1 MKKLLIVSWV
11 VLAVMCFSS
20 VKIIK
25 GLYEEKD
32 RLKQNNDALMEKA
45 DYYLLESGKSAAS
58 VQALKLSKS
67 EIEKHCS
74 DLTETVKELNV
85 KIKRL
90 QSASTTATRTD
101 VEVKTVVRD
110 SIVYTNAI
118 PDTLQMISWSDN
130 WIRIQG
136 ELRKKE
142 LSLSI
147 QSMDTLEQIVHR
159 VPKKFLFFRWG
170 TKAIRQ
176 EIVSRNPHTKIVYSE
191 YIELKK

>member
-25 GLYEEKD
+25 GLHEEKD

-130 WIRIQG
+130 WISIQG

-147 QSMDTLEQIVHR
+147 QSTDTLEQIVHR